1 MQCTEHLNLFG
12 LIVEE
17 SCVVSP
23 FIAGGGGGVGLF
35 WTAILRNR
43 TLHFGSYF
51 NIEIQL
57 KSNGVLFH

>member
-17 SCVVSP
+17 SCVSP
-23 FIAGGGGGVGLF
+23 FIAGGGGLF